1 MKKTTIALAAL
12 LATVYVSGAPTFAE
26 EQGAKPAQEGKLVWY
41 GVKDGFA
48 KAKEENKSIITDFFT
63 DWCGWCKKM
72 DRDTYDNA
80 AVVKEL
86 VPNFIMVKADAEDK
100 SAGQKLATENGIN
113 GYPTFIIFDAQGAR
127 KEQVVGYKKPDEFL
141 KIIKAYEAKSGK

>member
-12 LATVYVSGAPTFAE
+12 LATVCVSGAPAFAE
-26 EQGAKPAQEGKLVWY
+26 DAKPAQEGKLVWY
-41 GVKDGFA
+41 GVNDGFA

-80 AVVKEL
+80 AVIKEL
-86 VPNFIMVKADAEDK
+86 TPNFIMVKADAEDK
-100 SAGQKLATENGIN
+100 AAGQKLATANKIN
-113 GYPTFIIFDAQGAR
+113 GYPTFIIFDSQGNR
-127 KEQVVGYKKPDEFL
+127 REQVVGYKKPDEFI
-141 KIIKAYEAKSGK
+141 KIIKAYQARAGK